1 MQSPFLYQSNIFVL
15 FSIVYIKNIFSEGK
29 MGITTSNKKISKSEI
44 LCDEILKV
52 SIGLLLLLI

>member
-1 MQSPFLYQSNIFVL
+1 
-15 FSIVYIKNIFSEGK
+15 

>member
-1 MQSPFLYQSNIFVL
+1 
-15 FSIVYIKNIFSEGK
+15 

-52 SIGLLLLLI
+52 SIGLSASPNIISNPSDIILILDKSGSMQEPAF